1 MSSFVSMLRILAAIL
16 LFSAS
21 ASAAAPEKLEL
32 RGKVRYGAVRFRILR
47 VALFRVEAPYT
58 ASTLTDPGGEFKF
71 RDLAVGTYTVSVAR
85 RGLGEVRR
93 SVVVTPALAD
103 KKGVVR
109 IDIPFS
115 AAEAVTTSSGGTV
128 SRTRLTVP
136 DKAVAKYLEAERRLN
151 KHDVKGAEAL
161 LDEALKIA
169 PQYTAAWNFH
179 GVIAYQSRDLKRS
192 EEYFRKGLEVEPD
205 SFEPTVNLGG
215 VMLGLGRP
223 REALE
228 LNRKAVE
235 LRPKDALANAQLG
248 MTYFELRDYD
258 EAELYLETA
267 KRADPAHFSQPQLY
281 LAEIHIRRGNHND
294 AVRELKDLLARR
306 PDGPGAERVRQTL
319 AKLQAE
325 P

>member
-1 MSSFVSMLRILAAIL
+1 MSPFSSGLRIFAAIV
-16 LFSAS
+16 LFAVG
-21 ASAAAPEKLEL
+21 ASAAEPGNLEL
-32 RGKVRYGAVRFRILR
+32 RGRVRYPAVRFRVLR
-47 VALFRVEAPYT
+47 VAVFRVDAPYT
-58 ASTLTDPGGEFKF
+58 ASTLTDPGGGFRF
-71 RDLAVGTYTVSVAR
+71 RDLVAGTYTISVAR

-115 AAEAVTTSSGGTV
+115 AAEAVTQSSGGTV

-136 DKAVAKYLEAERRLN
+136 DKAVDKYLEAEKRLS
-151 KHDVKGAEAL
+151 KHDVKGAQAL
-161 LDEALKIA
+161 LDQAIKIA

-179 GVIAYQSRDLKRS
+179 GVIAYQMRDLKKA

-205 SFEPTVNLGG
+205 SYEPTVNLGG
-215 VMLGLGRP
+215 VMLGFGRV

-235 LRPKDALANAQLG
+235 LRPKDPLANAQLG
-248 MTYFELRDYD
+248 MTYFHTREFE

-267 KRADPAHFSQPQLY
+267 KRADPAALHAATTVFGRDPHSPRTS
-281 LAEIHIRRGNHND
+281 RRC
-294 AVRELKDLLARR
+294 
-306 PDGPGAERVRQTL
+306 GA
-319 AKLQAE
+319 
-325 P
+325 